1 MLGRGGMGNIM
12 KQAQMMQKRMAQVQ
26 QELEE
31 RRIEASAGGG
41 MVTAVVS
48 GKQQLISLTID
59 PKAVDPDDVE
69 MLQDLV
75 MVAVSEAL
83 KQSQKLADEE
93 MGKVTGGLKS
103 SWFVLKTR
111 GWRLGAGFRTK
122 INQDEKFLLTLNNW
136 NG

>member
-12 KQAQMMQKRMAQVQ
+12 KQAQQMQRRMAQLQ

-48 GKQQLISLTID
+48 GKQQLISVTID

-75 MVAVSEAL
+75 VAAVSEAL
-83 KQSQKLADEE
+83 KQSQQLAQEE
-93 MGKVTGGLKS
+93 MAKITGGMNIPGL
-103 SWFVLKTR
+103 V
-111 GWRLGAGFRTK
+111 
-122 INQDEKFLLTLNNW
+122 
-136 NG
+136 

>member
-12 KQAQMMQKRMAQVQ
+12 KQAQMMQKRMAQLQ

-31 RRIEASAGGG
+31 RRIEATAGGG

-59 PKAVDPDDVE
+59 PQAVDPNDVE

-75 MVAVSEAL
+75 VAAVSEAL
-83 KQSQKLADEE
+83 KQSHKLAQEE
-93 MGKVTGGLKS
+93 MGKITGGMNIPGL
-103 SWFVLKTR
+103 V
-111 GWRLGAGFRTK
+111 
-122 INQDEKFLLTLNNW
+122 
-136 NG
+136 

>member
-1 MLGRGGMGNIM
+1 MGNIM
-12 KQAQMMQKRMAQVQ
+12 KQAQMMQKRMAQLQ

-59 PKAVDPDDVE
+59 PKAVDPEDVE

-75 MVAVSEAL
+75 VAAVSEAL
-83 KQSQKLADEE
+83 KQSQKISEEE
-93 MGKVTGGLKS
+93 MGKITGGLNIPGL
-103 SWFVLKTR
+103 F
-111 GWRLGAGFRTK
+111 
-122 INQDEKFLLTLNNW
+122 
-136 NG
+136 